1 MSELIRNW
9 LVGITGASM
18 LLAIAESMVPE
29 GNGRKIVNL
38 AGSLVLVLVAIG
50 PIANFDVGLL
60 TEEMKMFESEVQNR
74 SEELTVKEDFLY
86 ENIIEEKTVTYILDK
101 ASELGIYCEASV
113 SVAWDEDGPA
123 PHSVVIKGSCD
134 HDQYLALSELIEM
147 ELGIPRALQR
157 FEEAG

>member
-1 MSELIRNW
+1 MSEAIHNW
-9 LVGITGASM
+9 ILGLTAVSM
-18 LLAIAESMVPE
+18 ILAITENIVQE
-29 GNGRKIVNL
+29 GIYKRFAAL
-38 AGSLVLVLVAIG
+38 AGGLVLILVT
-50 PIANFDVGLL
+50 IAPVADFDVNVLMKDASRF
-60 TEEMKMFESEVQNR
+60 EDAVYDEMENL
-74 SEELTVKEDFLY
+74 ELKKKFLY
-86 ENIIEEKTVTYILDK
+86 ESVIAEHAQAYILDK